1 MQNQKIT
8 QFSNFDIM
16 HYFTFSTQL
25 NKGSSQLNLI
35 PQFVCCHLRGYVWSA
50 DAWDPDSLF
59 LTGTI
64 PSE

>member
-1 MQNQKIT
+1 MR
-8 QFSNFDIM
+8 
-16 HYFTFSTQL
+16 YFTFSTQL
-25 NKGSSQLNLI
+25 NKGSIQLNFI
-35 PQFVCCHLRGYVWSA
+35 PQFVCAVSLRGYVWSA